1 MNHHKGFTPSY
12 TFRGISSTWI
22 SRHEPHPETDG
33 LFETSS
39 SPAMGLLNCQMWSVG
54 DGGKQQIKDNLQK
67 DNIQDKED
75 IILNEAVFFV
85 TADKG

>member
-1 MNHHKGFTPSY
+1 MSHILRLTVYLKPPHHLLWVC
-12 TFRGISSTWI
+12 WI
-22 SRHEPHPETDG
+22 
-33 LFETSS
+33 
-39 SPAMGLLNCQMWSVG
+39 AKCGLLGTGESS
-54 DGGKQQIKDNLQK
+54 KYIKDNLQK